1 MLLGNI
7 YSITGLVS
15 ACVCFAILS
24 SNNRIYEKDNVIRSY
39 FSFLLTSFIF
49 CNIVDSLWGFM
60 NTRAFYIGRTAFVV
74 VSFLIHLTVIFSV
87 ACWCIFITCY
97 FGFRESR
104 FVMILQCIPLAGAVG
119 LLISQIFTDTV
130 FVIDAA
136 GNYSTGPLR
145 RFMFYIQY
153 SYYIIAFLKVVYFL
167 AKNHKQ
173 LGLRYKLLVCGCA
186 VIPVGFGVLQYFYP
200 DAPYTIL
207 GFMFSVVVV
216 FNGMMVIEKHRRSRR
231 YETISKESYMS
242 LEALSLGYVALAL
255 IDVITGKHTVIKST
269 PYADSVIEPD
279 MTIREMLLKV
289 FVSAAEPEYKE
300 EMETFIDINTLPERM
315 VNRRTVSLQYKSKGI
330 GWSIVTFIAADRDET
345 RRLKKVVLALQSI
358 DEHKKKEQEYQD
370 ALSRAYE
377 NENAVLAEL
386 IKMQSVGVV
395 ASDENRKVLVANDSV
410 LKIFGREGIDPVGMD
425 VFELWNSKDFIYTD
439 EVKAKY
445 FELEKVGG
453 EFTYETEYRPEDD
466 EGEVRYYKADAKRV
480 ELLDGSKVMVT
491 CYTDITQSK
500 HLEEQLRMLS
510 ETDSLT
516 RIANR
521 RCGESQIRLLMEE
534 GIPGIYCLLDIDG
547 FKKINDTLG
556 HQTGDDTIVAVA
568 NAIKASFRS
577 NDIFMRL
584 GGDEFAIYMRG
595 VVKPELAKIRIARL
609 FENIARIELDS
620 LPKGS
625 ITISLGAVIVE
636 AHDGVVEEDYDSVYK
651 RADAEMYKCKGK
663 TGSSM
668 SIEERTQDEES

>member
-1 MLLGNI
+1 MLIGNI

-39 FSFLLTSFIF
+39 FSFLLINLIF
-49 CNIVDSLWGFM
+49 CNLVDSLWGFM

-87 ACWCIFITCY
+87 ACWCIFVTCY
-97 FGFRESR
+97 FGFKESR
-104 FVMILQCIPLAGAVG
+104 LIMILQCIPLAAAVA
-119 LLISQIFTDTV
+119 LLISQLAMDTV
-130 FVIDAA
+130 FVIDEA
-136 GNYSTGPLR
+136 GNYSSGPLR
-145 RFMFYIQY
+145 SCIFYIQY
-153 SYYIIAFLKVVYFL
+153 SYYIIAFLKVAYFL
-167 AKNHKQ
+167 IKNHKQ
-173 LGLRYKLLVCGCA
+173 LGLRYKLLVLGCTI
-186 VIPVGFGVLQYFYP
+186 IPTGFAVLQYFYP

-216 FNGMMVIEKHRRSRR
+216 FNGMMVIEKHRRSHRF
-231 YETISKESYMS
+231 ETISKESYMT
-242 LEALSLGYVALAL
+242 LEAVSFGYEALAL
-255 IDVITGKHTVIKST
+255 IDIITGKYNVIKST
-269 PYADSVIEPD
+269 PYADSVIDTKMP
-279 MTIREMLLKV
+279 IRDLLLKV
-289 FVSAAEPEYKE
+289 FVDAAEPEFKE
-300 EMETFIDINTLPERM
+300 EMEGFIDLSTLPVRM
-315 VNRRTVSLQYKSKGI
+315 VNRRTVSMQYRSQGI
-330 GWSIVTFIAADRDET
+330 GWSIVSFIAADRDET
-345 RRLKKVVLALQSI
+345 RRLKKVVLSLQSI
-358 DEHKKKEQEYQD
+358 DEHKKKEQEYED
-370 ALSRAYE
+370 ALSRAYR

-395 ASDENRKVLVANDSV
+395 ASDEDRKVLVANDV
-410 LKIFGREGIDPVGMD
+410 ILEMFGRTGIDPVGMD
-425 VFELWNSKDFIYTD
+425 VFELWNSKDFSFTD
-439 EVKAKY
+439 EIKEEY
-445 FELEKVGG
+445 FRIEKEGG
-453 EFTYETEYRPEDD
+453 EFTYETECAPED
-466 EGEVRYYKADAKRV
+466 EEVRYYKTDAKRV
-480 ELLDGSKVMVT
+480 DLLDGSKVMVT

-516 RIANR
+516 RIPNR
-521 RCGESQIRLLMEE
+521 RCGESQIKLLMEE

-556 HQTGDDTIVAVA
+556 HQAGDDTIVAVA

-595 VVKPELAKIRIARL
+595 VVKPELARIRIARL

-620 LPKGS
+620 VPKGS
-625 ITISLGAVIVE
+625 ISISLGAVIVRE
-636 AHDGVVEEDYDSVYK
+636 RDGVISEDYASVYK
-651 RADAEMYKCKGK
+651 RADAEMYKCKGR

-668 SIEERTQDEES
+668 SIEEGTGDEES

>member
-1 MLLGNI
+1 MLIGNI

-39 FSFLLTSFIF
+39 FSFLLINLIF
-49 CNIVDSLWGFM
+49 CNLVDSLWGFM

-87 ACWCIFITCY
+87 ACWCIFVTCY
-97 FGFRESR
+97 FGFKESR
-104 FVMILQCIPLAGAVG
+104 LIMILQCIPLAAAVA
-119 LLISQIFTDTV
+119 LLISQLAMDTV
-130 FVIDAA
+130 FVIDEA
-136 GNYSTGPLR
+136 GNYSSGPLR
-145 RFMFYIQY
+145 SCIFYIQY
-153 SYYIIAFLKVVYFL
+153 SYYIIAFLKVAYFL
-167 AKNHKQ
+167 IKNHKQ
-173 LGLRYKLLVCGCA
+173 LGLRYKLLVLGCTI
-186 VIPVGFGVLQYFYP
+186 IPTGFAVLQYFYP

-216 FNGMMVIEKHRRSRR
+216 FNGMMVIEKHRRSHRF
-231 YETISKESYMS
+231 ETISKESYMT
-242 LEALSLGYVALAL
+242 LEAVSFGYEALAL
-255 IDVITGKHTVIKST
+255 IDIITGKYNVIKST
-269 PYADSVIEPD
+269 PYADSVIDTKMP
-279 MTIREMLLKV
+279 IRDLLLKV
-289 FVSAAEPEYKE
+289 FVDAAEPEFKE
-300 EMETFIDINTLPERM
+300 EMEGFIDLSTLPVRM
-315 VNRRTVSLQYKSKGI
+315 VNRRTVSMQYRSQGI
-330 GWSIVTFIAADRDET
+330 GWSIVSFIAADRDET
-345 RRLKKVVLALQSI
+345 RRLKKVVLSLQSI
-358 DEHKKKEQEYQD
+358 DEHKKKEQEYED
-370 ALSRAYE
+370 ALSRAYR

-395 ASDENRKVLVANDSV
+395 ASDEDRKVLVANDV
-410 LKIFGREGIDPVGMD
+410 ILEMFGRTGIDPVGMD
-425 VFELWNSKDFIYTD
+425 VFELWNSKDFSFTD
-439 EVKAKY
+439 EIKEEY
-445 FELEKVGG
+445 FRIEKEGG
-453 EFTYETEYRPEDD
+453 EFTYETECAPED
-466 EGEVRYYKADAKRV
+466 EEVRYYKADAKRV
-480 ELLDGSKVMVT
+480 DLLDGSKVMVT

-516 RIANR
+516 RIPNR
-521 RCGESQIRLLMEE
+521 RCGESQIKLLMEE

-556 HQTGDDTIVAVA
+556 HQAGDDTIVAVA

-595 VVKPELAKIRIARL
+595 VVKPELARIRIARL

-620 LPKGS
+620 VPKGS
-625 ITISLGAVIVE
+625 ISISLGAVIVRDR
-636 AHDGVVEEDYDSVYK
+636 DGVIDEDYISVYK
-651 RADAEMYKCKGK
+651 RADAEMYKCKGR

-668 SIEERTQDEES
+668 SIEEGTGNEES

>member
-1 MLLGNI
+1 MLIGNI

-39 FSFLLTSFIF
+39 FSFLLINLIF
-49 CNIVDSLWGFM
+49 CNLVDSLWGFM

-87 ACWCIFITCY
+87 ACWCIFVTCY
-97 FGFRESR
+97 FGFKESR
-104 FVMILQCIPLAGAVG
+104 LIMILQCIPLAAAVA
-119 LLISQIFTDTV
+119 LLISQLAMDTV
-130 FVIDAA
+130 FVIDEA
-136 GNYSTGPLR
+136 GNYSSGPLR
-145 RFMFYIQY
+145 SCIFYIQY
-153 SYYIIAFLKVVYFL
+153 SYYIIAFLKVAYFL
-167 AKNHKQ
+167 IKNHKQ
-173 LGLRYKLLVCGCA
+173 LGLRYKLLVLGCTI
-186 VIPVGFGVLQYFYP
+186 IPTGFAVLQYFYP

-216 FNGMMVIEKHRRSRR
+216 FNGMMVIEKHRRSHRF
-231 YETISKESYMS
+231 ETISKESYMT
-242 LEALSLGYVALAL
+242 LEAVSFGYEALAL
-255 IDVITGKHTVIKST
+255 IDIITGKYNVIKST
-269 PYADSVIEPD
+269 PYADSVIDTKMP
-279 MTIREMLLKV
+279 IRDLLLKV
-289 FVSAAEPEYKE
+289 FVDAAEPEFKE
-300 EMETFIDINTLPERM
+300 EMEGFIDLSTLPVRM
-315 VNRRTVSLQYKSKGI
+315 VNRRTVSMQYRSQGI
-330 GWSIVTFIAADRDET
+330 GWSIVSFIAADRDET
-345 RRLKKVVLALQSI
+345 RRLKKVVLSLQSI
-358 DEHKKKEQEYQD
+358 DEHKKKEQEYED
-370 ALSRAYE
+370 ALSRAYR

-395 ASDENRKVLVANDSV
+395 ASDEDRKVLVANDV
-410 LKIFGREGIDPVGMD
+410 ILEMFGRTGIDPVGMD
-425 VFELWNSKDFIYTD
+425 VFELWNSKDFSFTD
-439 EVKAKY
+439 EIKEEY
-445 FELEKVGG
+445 YRIEKEGG
-453 EFTYETEYRPEDD
+453 EFTYETECAPED
-466 EGEVRYYKADAKRV
+466 EEVRYYKADAKRV
-480 ELLDGSKVMVT
+480 DLLDGSKVMVT

-516 RIANR
+516 RIPNR
-521 RCGESQIRLLMEE
+521 RCGESQIKLLMEE

-556 HQTGDDTIVAVA
+556 HQAGDDTIVAVA

-595 VVKPELAKIRIARL
+595 VVKPELARIRIARL

-620 LPKGS
+620 VPKGS
-625 ITISLGAVIVE
+625 ISISLGAVIVRDR
-636 AHDGVVEEDYDSVYK
+636 DGVIDEDYISVYK
-651 RADAEMYKCKGK
+651 RADAEMYKCKGR

-668 SIEERTQDEES
+668 SIEEGTGNEES